1 MHDKN
6 NTTALKQRLA
16 AGPVAIVFT
25 KLDGSRRSMLAT
37 TNPAHFDHTPLWTT
51 LGPKRQAHNLVVW
64 DIIASGWR
72 SIRPSSIISWR
83 D

>member
-25 KLDGSRRSMLAT
+25 KTDGSRRSMLAT
-37 TNPAHFDHTPLWTT
+37 TNPAHFDYTPSSTSGTRRLN
-51 LGPKRQAHNLVVW
+51 RNLVVW
-64 DIIASGWR
+64 DLIASGWR
-72 SIRPSSIISWR
+72 SIRPGSIISWR